1 MTWATEDAFNEAVER
16 RVADIRAHL
25 LSQDTAEAMQ
35 LAIVN
40 THMEDKRPEM
50 WASAAVYT
58 SAALAVVSSALAA
71 SSADPLADENPE
83 GGFEG
88 LAAGEPRCAECVV
101 NGWKNP
107 HPAFSSQHRA
117 WDDGRRLRAAD
128 PPASPDERLRE
139 AGEALAASIREL
151 GRPIGDTTGGRWGR
165 AKKALDAWVAALAA
179 ADREAPKE
187 EGRICCRGMG
197 ADGGCNICA
206 AEATR

>member
-1 MTWATEDAFNEAVER
+1 MSSQSEDAFNEAVER

-117 WDDGRRLRAAD
+117 WDDGRRLREGFSRPAAAPDERLRQRLAGLDTVEVQESALDD
-128 PPASPDERLRE
+128 PETFVRKADLDAALAEAPGSPDERLRE
-139 AGEALAASIREL
+139 AAT
-151 GRPIGDTTGGRWGR
+151 DT
-165 AKKALDAWVAALAA
+165 
-179 ADREAPKE
+179 
-187 EGRICCRGMG
+187 
-197 ADGGCNICA
+197 
-206 AEATR
+206 